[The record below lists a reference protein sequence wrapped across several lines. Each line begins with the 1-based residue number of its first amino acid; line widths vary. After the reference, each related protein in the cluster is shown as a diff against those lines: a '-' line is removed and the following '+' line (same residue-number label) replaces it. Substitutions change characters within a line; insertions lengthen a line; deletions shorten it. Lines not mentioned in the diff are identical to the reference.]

1 MNQLKKRVVVGLSGG
16 VDSSVTA
23 YLLQKKGYEVIA
35 LFMKNWEEDEYCPS
49 TQDYEDALSVAT
61 QLGIPLYT
69 VNFVKEYW
77 DRVFA
82 RCLEEYKAGYTPNPD
97 IWCNQEIKFKVFFE
111 KALEL
116 DADYL
121 ATGHY
126 ARSLPGGMLG
136 RGLDTNKDQSYF
148 LYTLQDNVLER
159 VLFPLGELEKSE
171 VRKIADKLGLRT
183 AHKRDSTG
191 ICFVGKRPFA
201 EFLSKF
207 IERRSGNFETP
218 DGKVVGEHEGAHL
231 FTIGQRKGLKI
242 GGAGAAWFVIGK
254 DMERNVVIV
263 DQGESNLRL
272 YSEEL
277 YAQDVSWVGQA
288 PTFPLQCTAK
298 VRYRS
303 EDAACTVTQK
313 SGKLHVVFAAP
324 QKAITPRQSIVFYQD
339 DICLGG
345 ARIC

>member
-23 YLLQKKGYEVIA
+23 YLLQQKGYEVIA
-35 LFMKNWEEDEYCPS
+35 LFMKNWEEDDYCPS
-49 TQDYEDALSVAT
+49 SQDYEDALSVAS

-77 DRVFA
+77 ERVFA

-111 KALEL
+111 KALSL

-126 ARSLPGGMLG
+126 ARVLPGAQLG
-136 RGLDTNKDQSYF
+136 RGLDTSKDQSYF
-148 LYTLQDNVLER
+148 LYTLKDKVLAK
-159 VLFPLGELEKSE
+159 VLFPLGELNKTE
-171 VRKIADKLGLRT
+171 VREIASKLRLRT
-183 AHKRDSTG
+183 ADKRDSTG

-201 EFLSKF
+201 EFLSQF
-207 IERRSGNFETP
+207 IEKRAGNFETP
-218 DGKVVGEHEGAHL
+218 DGRIVGQHEGAHF

-242 GGAGAAWFVIGK
+242 GGAGAAWFVVEK
-254 DMERNVVIV
+254 NMERNVVIV
-263 DQGESNLRL
+263 DQGEGNPRL
-272 YSEEL
+272 YQEEL
-277 YAQDVSWVGQA
+277 FAQDVTWVGKT
-288 PTFPLQCTAK
+288 PTFPLYCTAK
-298 VRYRS
+298 VRYRT
-303 EDAACTVTQK
+303 EDVPCTVTQE
-313 SGKLHVVFAAP
+313 GDKLHVKFDAP

-339 DICLGG
+339 QVCLGG
-345 ARIC
+345 GRIC